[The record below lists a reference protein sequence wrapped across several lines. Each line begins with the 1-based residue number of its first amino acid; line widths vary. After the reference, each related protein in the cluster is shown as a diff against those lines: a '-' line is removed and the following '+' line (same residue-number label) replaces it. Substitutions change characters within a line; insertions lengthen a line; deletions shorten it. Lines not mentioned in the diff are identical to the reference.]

1 MVIFWWASV
10 AQENVAALLEVMII
24 SWVVVLVSKR
34 GKSYN
39 VMLVESV
46 LLVCVSVRSI
56 VGAVEVSG

>member
-24 SWVVVLVSKR
+24 YWVVGVVSKR

-46 LLVCVSVRSI
+46 LLVCVSVISI

>member
-24 SWVVVLVSKR
+24 SWVVGVVSKR
-34 GKSYN
+34 GKWYN